1 MQKTN
6 TPYTGNPFKTKDN
19 LDTFITSCDM
29 KQDNNRPTKL
39 RNTRILFLKQ
49 KRNEATF

>member
-1 MQKTN
+1 MQKTI
-6 TPYTGNPFKTKDN
+6 TPYKGNPYKTKKN
-19 LDTFITSCDM
+19 LDTFITSYDM

-39 RNTRILFLKQ
+39 RNTRILFRKQ